1 MTPWLLGCV
10 WTIASSSARSPATRV
25 VSARVSRSSEPLRSG
40 ASGHPST
47 PAGRLV
53 GDVRAARTE
62 ILERVDGV
70 EWAELLL
77 VDDSSLPLVPTG
89 ELSVRF
95 HEPLSDDELAGFA
108 KEHGLELRR
117 RNEFVPEQA
126 VFAPQRWRGE
136 LLTERA
142 EKLSHERA
150 VSEAWLNTASEYH
163 RA

>member
-1 MTPWLLGCV
+1 MAVGLRMDDRILVCKITGDEGRIREGLEEFGTVEEWSPPGILL
-10 WTIASSSARSPATRV
+10 
-25 VSARVSRSSEPLRSG
+25 LRLDDSWE
-40 ASGHPST
+40 
-47 PAGRLV
+47 
-53 GDVRAARTE
+53 DVRAARTE

-95 HEPLSDDELAGFA
+95 HEPLSDDELVGFA

-150 VSEAWLNTASEYH
+150 VSEAWLNTASEYLM
-163 RA
+163 A